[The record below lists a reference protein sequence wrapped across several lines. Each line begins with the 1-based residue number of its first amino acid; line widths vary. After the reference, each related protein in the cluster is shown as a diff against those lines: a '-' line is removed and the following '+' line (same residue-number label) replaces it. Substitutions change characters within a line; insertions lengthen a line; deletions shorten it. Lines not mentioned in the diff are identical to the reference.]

1 MRYGSV
7 LCGLV
12 KSVEFLTLQIGGHS
26 VRIMSPENVTNAD
39 FACRLCGKKELYL
52 YYCLGNQDE
61 FKYYRCPVCGLVNY
75 DLAAG
80 LDQEQYTE
88 LIDPNDDSAKR
99 NHDKDDTWRFIENY
113 LPDAGSYLDI
123 GSGSGRL
130 LCLAKRAGWS
140 VKGLELS
147 PEMAKHASE
156 STGVEV
162 RAMNFLDC
170 EPRPD
175 DQYDL
180 VSLRHVIEHLPDSQ
194 LAMRKI
200 KALLKPGGYALLE
213 FPNVNSLNKRLKR
226 LTVGS
231 GLYRRRFKKSF
242 VPGHCNE
249 FCRASFEY
257 LLEQTGFSLVRW
269 ETYSS
274 NPVTNLIYN
283 VIHVGNK
290 ARALIR
296 VSEEGISRAE
306 FTEETVGS

>member
-1 MRYGSV
+1 MTLLMRR
-7 LCGLV
+7 
-12 KSVEFLTLQIGGHS
+12 HS
-26 VRIMSPENVTNAD
+26 VRSMSNKNVTTAD
-39 FACRLCGKKELYL
+39 FACRLCGKNDLSLYF
-52 YYCLGNQDE
+52 CLGNRDE
-61 FKYYRCPVCGLVNY
+61 FKYYRCPNCGLVNY

-80 LDQEQYTE
+80 IDQEQYTE
-88 LIDPNDDSAKR
+88 FIDPNDDCAER
-99 NHDKDDTWRFIENY
+99 NHDKDDTWRFIEKHM
-113 LPDAGSYLDI
+113 PVPGSYLDI

-130 LCLAKRAGWS
+130 LCLAKRSGWS

-162 RAMNFLDC
+162 RAMNFLEC

-175 DQYDL
+175 DKYDL

-194 LAMRKI
+194 LAMKKI
-200 KALLKPGGYALLE
+200 KLLLKPGGHALLE
-213 FPNVNSLNKRLKR
+213 FPNVESANKRLKR
-226 LTVGS
+226 WAVRS
-231 GLYRRRFKKSF
+231 GLYNRKFKEGF

-257 LLEQTGFSLVRW
+257 LLEQTGFTLVRW

-274 NPVTNLIYN
+274 TPITNLLYN
-283 VIHVGNK
+283 AIHIGNK

-296 VSEEGISRAE
+296 VSETR
-306 FTEETVGS
+306 